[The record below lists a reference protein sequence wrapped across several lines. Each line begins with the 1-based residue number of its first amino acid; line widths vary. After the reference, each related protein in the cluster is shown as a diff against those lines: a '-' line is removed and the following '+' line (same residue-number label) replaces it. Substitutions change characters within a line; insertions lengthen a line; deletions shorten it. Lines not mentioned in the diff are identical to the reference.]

1 MFKYTGTS
9 KRTQTK
15 MYDWKNAKL
24 KKMAFPKMEPVF
36 HWHLYV
42 RAPVLRT

>member
-24 KKMAFPKMEPVF
+24 
-36 HWHLYV
+36 
-42 RAPVLRT
+42 

>member
-9 KRTQTK
+9 KRTQIK

-24 KKMAFPKMEPVF
+24 
-36 HWHLYV
+36 
-42 RAPVLRT
+42 